1 MLFAKINPPA
11 ITVRQTSPFDE
22 PVQVLGDL
30 MKVTAE
36 RYELGSNRV
45 RFQVAFGY
53 LVQPGSQGNTSSRPT
68 FNVIHFDGIT
78 LEGADI
84 ESWGQDD
91 TVIIQVIADK
101 FNTTIQSFENIEVN
115 D

>member
-22 PVQVLGDL
+22 PTQILGEL

-36 RYELGSNRV
+36 RYELGSNKV

-53 LVQPGSQGNTSSRPT
+53 LIQPGEMGNTNNKPS
-68 FNVIHFDGIT
+68 FQVIHFDGIT

-91 TVIIQVIADK
+91 TVIIDIIATK
-101 FNTTIQSFENIEVN
+101 MNTSVVSYENIDIN